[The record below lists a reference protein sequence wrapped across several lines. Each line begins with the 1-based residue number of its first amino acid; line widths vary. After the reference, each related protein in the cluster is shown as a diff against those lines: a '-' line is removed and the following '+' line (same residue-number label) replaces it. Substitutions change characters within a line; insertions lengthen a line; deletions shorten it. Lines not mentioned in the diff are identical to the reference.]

1 MNIIKKFTNY
11 KIFEAEDTDISS
23 EVEKSDELSLERFSD
38 LRDEIVDM
46 IKKSLGSKSET
57 VVDDFIQEFNRSP
70 EDNVIEGL
78 INDSD
83 VYDFYLMW
91 RTDIDD
97 VLSAINYFDEVPSED
112 KVYSLYDYIIRGTK
126 RAVQEIVSLMED

>member
-46 IKKSLGSKSET
+46 IKKSLGSKSDT